1 LSNIELFKRIN
12 LKQVADLFVECTAWS
27 KELFTK
33 LEEKQMRLRITSTLA
48 VVAMLLVAV
57 TACSAVARHHEQLA
71 SHLVAVADTDDP
83 ISGEWNVSFF
93 VHDQTTPATFNLKLE
108 GNKITGT
115 AFSEH
120 TGPGTIRDGSWDKG
134 SSTSLSISKTTNPSL
149 SREVFKR
156 RNSLASSPLK
166 ASLPTGKHSESKP
179 GGPITE

>member
-33 LEEKQMRLRITSTLA
+33 LEEKKMRLRITSGLA
-48 VVAMLLVAV
+48 IVALLLVTV

-134 SSTSLSISKTTNPSL
+134 KLNFTLDFKNHQSIVITGSLQEAKLVGEFTTEGFTANWEAQ
-149 SREVFKR
+149 RK
-156 RNSLASSPLK
+156 
-166 ASLPTGKHSESKP
+166 
-179 GGPITE
+179 